1 MRIQTPNDPER
12 WSKDAGV
19 RPAGAE
25 VLLRGARRP
34 QLPGSADLA
43 RLESAVDDIPR
54 RSALAARRWMR
65 MSATAV
71 GIATLFALGTGV
83 WAWRGRQLARME
95 TTVALAPAT
104 IVAARP
110 AHARRS
116 GDPAAEVALPAP
128 APARRPAAAARP
140 AKPATVASAPATA
153 TTPVG
158 DTLAREIALIDAAR
172 EQVTFAPARAL
183 VAIDAHRRDFPAGQL
198 AAERE
203 FLAVEAL
210 RRLDRLDEARRR
222 AAALAA
228 RYPSSSYA
236 ARAARALSVP

>member
-1 MRIQTPNDPER
+1 MRIQVPNDPER

-65 MSATAV
+65 MSAAAV
-71 GIATLFALGTGV
+71 GVATLFALGTGV
-83 WAWRGRQLARME
+83 WAWRGRQLAR
-95 TTVALAPAT
+95 TQATVAIAPAPAVT
-104 IVAARP
+104 ARP

-116 GDPAAEVALPAP
+116 GDPAVEVPLPVP
-128 APARRPAAAARP
+128 APARRPAAVARP
-140 AKPATVASAPATA
+140 AKPAAVVSAPASA
-153 TTPVG
+153 SPAG

-228 RYPSSSYA
+228 KYPSSSYA
-236 ARAARALSVP
+236 ARATRALSGP